1 MARTTYIL
9 LFGRLTERWAV
20 LLSVERKSKTCT
32 IFIARLI
39 ELPLHTISCAEF
51 PQMCWVVCWNLYI
64 SEIPRRLLLVCTAR
78 RRTSR
83 MTSQN
88 RELPN
93 RSRFYY
99 RHRRHRH
106 RARGRRRGG
115 DGGNWGKVLKW
126 NTLSV
131 AVVVARVV
139 AERFSH
145 RTRPASISIF
155 FPRLPLR
162 TLGNVIFGNETRIS
176 SDLLC
181 CVYDVYETFGGSAG
195 DANENVQALLL
206 WRNVKFLRI
215 ALTFCVDSRI
225 FRRHQII
232 TASLITRE
240 EIFKTKTTPRCYRQT
255 GAQ

>member
-64 SEIPRRLLLVCTAR
+64 SEIPHRLLLVYTAR
-78 RRTSR
+78 RQTSR

-99 RHRRHRH
+99 RHRRR
-106 RARGRRRGG
+106 RQWARGRGRRRRRGELGESSQVKHSVCGCCGG
-115 DGGNWGKVLKW
+115 ARCCRTIFSSYTTCLNIDFFLVCLSALSEMLFLAMKRKFRLLTCCAVRMMWLLEAQQATRTKKFKHFCCDEIW
-126 NTLSV
+126 N
-131 AVVVARVV
+131 
-139 AERFSH
+139 FY
-145 RTRPASISIF
+145 
-155 FPRLPLR
+155 RLR
-162 TLGNVIFGNETRIS
+162 WHF
-176 SDLLC
+176 
-181 CVYDVYETFGGSAG
+181 A
-195 DANENVQALLL
+195 
-206 WRNVKFLRI
+206 
-215 ALTFCVDSRI
+215 VDSRK

-232 TASLITRE
+232 TASIITRE
-240 EIFKTKTTPRCYRQT
+240 EIFENKNNLTLLSAET
-255 GAQ
+255 GTR

>member
-64 SEIPRRLLLVCTAR
+64 SEIPHRLLLVYTAR

-99 RHRRHRH
+99 RHRRR
-106 RARGRRRGG
+106 RQWARGRGRRRRRGELGESSQVKHSVCGCCGG
-115 DGGNWGKVLKW
+115 ARCCRTIFSSYTTCLNIDFFFSFASPHSRKCYFWQWNENFVCWLVVLC
-126 NTLSV
+126 
-131 AVVVARVV
+131 AR
-139 AERFSH
+139 
-145 RTRPASISIF
+145 
-155 FPRLPLR
+155 
-162 TLGNVIFGNETRIS
+162 
-176 SDLLC
+176 
-181 CVYDVYETFGGSAG
+181 CVREVFGGSAG
-195 DANENVQALLL
+195 DENEKVQALLL
-206 WRNVKFLRI
+206 WRNLKFL
-215 ALTFCVDSRI
+215 
-225 FRRHQII
+225 
-232 TASLITRE
+232 
-240 EIFKTKTTPRCYRQT
+240 
-255 GAQ
+255 